1 MQWICRLVAGAAIG
15 LSGLVPAVA
24 VAQSSPVVVEL
35 FTSQG
40 CSSCPP
46 ADDYMARLA
55 DRDDVIA
62 LALHV
67 DYWDYLGWADSFG
80 QAAFTDRQKKYA
92 RANGDRT
99 IYTPQLIVDGID
111 RVQGVRPMLMADL
124 VGAHRDRLRAV
135 RIGMDRAEGRLTI
148 RLSAEPPLDHAAVVQ
163 LVRYLPRA
171 QVTIERGENAGRSV
185 TYHNIVTLW
194 DTLAQWDGQAAL
206 TLTTEASG
214 AEPVVVIVQSAGH
227 GPVLAAERL
236 R

>member
-1 MQWICRLVAGAAIG
+1 MQWIRHLVAGAAIG
-15 LSGLVPAVA
+15 LAGLVPAVA

-80 QAAFTDRQKKYA
+80 QPAFTLRQKNYA
-92 RANGDRT
+92 RANGDRS
-99 IYTPQLIVDGID
+99 IYTPQLIVDGME

-124 VGAHRDRLRAV
+124 VRAHRDRPRNV
-135 RIGMDRAEGRLTI
+135 RIGLDRTEGHLTI
-148 RLSAEPPLDHAAVVQ
+148 RLSAEPPLDRAAVVQ

-206 TLTTEASG
+206 TLTTEAPG
-214 AEPVVVIVQSAGH
+214 AEPVVVIVQSDGH

>member
-1 MQWICRLVAGAAIG
+1 MLSIRRLVAGAALG
-15 LSGLVPAVA
+15 LMVMPAA
-24 VAQSSPVVVEL
+24 GVAQPSPVVVEL

-46 ADDYMARLA
+46 ADEYMARLA

-67 DYWDYLGWADSFG
+67 DYWDYLGWTDSFA
-80 QAAFTDRQKKYA
+80 QAAFTERQKKYA
-92 RANGDRT
+92 RANSDRA
-99 IYTPQLIVDGID
+99 IYTPQMIVDGTE
-111 RVQGVRPMLMADL
+111 RVQGVRPMTMAEM
-124 VGAHRDRLRAV
+124 VRAHRDRPRNVQIAL
-135 RIGMDRAEGRLTI
+135 DRSEGRLTI
-148 RLSAEPPLDHAAVVQ
+148 RLNAEPPLDHDAVVQ

-171 QVTIERGENAGRSV
+171 QVTIERGENAGRTV

-194 DTLAQWDGQAAL
+194 DTLARWDGKGPL
-206 TLTTEASG
+206 TMTAELPG
-214 AEPVVVIVQSAGH
+214 AEPVVVIVQSDAH

>member
-1 MQWICRLVAGAAIG
+1 MQPLRCLVAGAAIG

-24 VAQSSPVVVEL
+24 LAQSSPVVVEL

-46 ADDYMARLA
+46 ADEYMARLA

-62 LALHV
+62 LSLHV
-67 DYWDYLGWADSFG
+67 DYWDYLGWADSFA
-80 QAAFTDRQKKYA
+80 QASFTDRQRKYA
-92 RANGDRT
+92 RANGDRA
-99 IYTPQLIVDGID
+99 IYTPQIIVDGTD

-124 VGAHRDRLRAV
+124 VRAHRDRV
-135 RIGMDRAEGRLTI
+135 RQVQLGLDRAEGRITI
-148 RLSAEPPLDHAAVVQ
+148 RLSAEPPLSRNAVVQ
-163 LVRYLPRA
+163 LVRYLPQA
-171 QVTIERGENAGRSV
+171 QVTIERGENEGRSA

-194 DTLAQWDGQAAL
+194 DTLTRWDGQGPI
-206 TLTTEASG
+206 TLT
-214 AEPVVVIVQSAGH
+214 AEVPGGDPVVVIVQSEGF

>member
-1 MQWICRLVAGAAIG
+1 MLSIRRLVAGAALG
-15 LSGLVPAVA
+15 LMAMPMAA
-24 VAQSSPVVVEL
+24 VAQPTPVVVEL

-55 DRDDVIA
+55 ERDDVIA

-67 DYWDYLGWADSFG
+67 DYWDYLGWTDSFG
-80 QAAFTDRQKKYA
+80 QAGFTERQKKYA
-92 RANGDRT
+92 RAVGDRT
-99 IYTPQLIVDGID
+99 IYTPQMIVDGTD

-124 VGAHRDRLRAV
+124 VGAHRDRPRNVQIAL
-135 RIGMDRAEGRLTI
+135 DRVEGRLTI
-148 RLSAEPPLDHAAVVQ
+148 RVTAEPPLDHQAVVQ
-163 LVRYLPRA
+163 LVRYMPKA
-171 QVTIERGENAGRSV
+171 EVSIDRGENAGRAV

-194 DTLAQWDGQAAL
+194 DTLSGWDGQSPL
-206 TLTTEASG
+206 TLTADVPG
-214 AEPVVVIVQSAGH
+214 AEPIVVIVQSADF